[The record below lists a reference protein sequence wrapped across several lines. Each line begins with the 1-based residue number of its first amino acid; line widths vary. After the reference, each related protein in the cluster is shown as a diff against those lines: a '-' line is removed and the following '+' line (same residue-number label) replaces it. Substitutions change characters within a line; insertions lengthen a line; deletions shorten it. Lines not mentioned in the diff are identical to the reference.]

1 MKAKQL
7 LAEAGVSNLT
17 VNLGYSSSDAAQTL
31 QATLIQQQLAAIGV
45 AVELAG
51 GDSTA
56 LFTELKKEGS
66 TAYDLFL
73 GGYIMGNDPDQYARL
88 FKTGGA
94 SNYFKLASS
103 EVDSLFEQ
111 GAVELD
117 QTKREQ
123 IYDNLQATL
132 ADQAAI
138 YPIVDNKKVLAV
150 NNRVKNVEKAGLIPI
165 YTFEDPSK
173 LTIE

>member
-1 MKAKQL
+1 M
-7 LAEAGVSNLT
+7 
-17 VNLGYSSSDAAQTL
+17 
-31 QATLIQQQLAAIGV
+31 
-45 AVELAG
+45 
-51 GDSTA
+51 
-56 LFTELKKEGS
+56 
-66 TAYDLFL
+66 
-73 GGYIMGNDPDQYARL
+73 
-88 FKTGGA
+88 
-94 SNYFKLASS
+94 ASS

-123 IYDNLQATL
+123 MYDNLQATL

-150 NNRVKNVEKAGLIPI
+150 NNRVKNVEEAGLIPI